1 MMRVLIEQYSYKVTD
16 LPLELRKLE
25 RESDG
30 KVSFDRVGYYLDD
43 KVHDCV
49 FILPKVVLWTR
60 DDKGNELVDANGR
73 PTEKVLGDFTPE
85 EFVDL
90 EALEKNHPSKVARI
104 REIRRF
110 IYEFS
115 TWIYRA
121 LKVYNKAYP
130 GNDIVLERH
139 TQHTGHTGR
148 RRKSETLLDVL
159 LSIQDFAKENRDF
172 FFFVVKNRHSGL
184 NKINWTRTI
193 AKSTAV
199 VQDGCVAY
207 LSPVNKKRQVNFD
220 EELLVIFFS
229 ILNYMAEKYGF
240 SVKIDLGYELIT
252 GNRFQSY
259 VEKGLGKRRLLKIKY
274 KYFSDKALKLW
285 DLCYAFFESEHQ
297 IFLAGDHEEY
307 LLVKKFDRVFEAM
320 IDELVGDRK
329 DEMPK
334 ALTKQDDGKMVDH
347 MYLYQDLIENKDKSV
362 DTFYIGD
369 SKYYKY
375 GTQLGKEAIYKQF
388 TYAKNVIQWRLNLFL
403 DDKDES
409 DEVKADK
416 ATFVGGKKVG
426 NVRDE
431 VTEGYDITP
440 NFFISAMM
448 TEDLKGGFRDG
459 KVVPTTHGKGKQ
471 SYILKQFE
479 NRLFDRDT
487 LIVAHYDVNFLF
499 VLSLYAQD
507 KAYRKAAWRED
518 VRRQF
523 RGEIQELLSKQYKF
537 WAMTPRVQGTE
548 REFLKSDFQ
557 KILGK
562 VYKPFEDD
570 KKGRPCYSLALER
583 GMPQKDMDEI
593 KGWLE
598 RSFVVKDCQL
608 GEDPWGKFTEEELSK
623 AAKGAGPTV
632 GVLSSLGT
640 ASATVNIENEEVV
653 AVFQDTGWYISES
666 APEGES
672 SAYGAETDWVFLFDS
687 AEGKVAYLLNAKV
700 YKWKQSAGSV
710 QSLIPHDAKGVD
722 AAKLITLMQHTP
734 PGVFFDVWEVQS
746 WMKMG

>member
-1 MMRVLIEQYSYKVTD
+1 MRVLIEQYSYKVTD
-16 LPLELRKLE
+16 LPVELRKLE
-25 RESDG
+25 RESNG

-60 DDKGNELVDANGR
+60 DDKGNVLVDADGK

-90 EALEKNHPSKVARI
+90 EALEKKYPGKVARI

-193 AKSTAV
+193 AKSAAII
-199 VQDGCVAY
+199 QDECAAY
-207 LSPVNKKRQVNFD
+207 LSPVNKKRQINFD
-220 EELLVIFFS
+220 EELFVIFFS
-229 ILNYMAEKYGF
+229 ILNYMNEQYGF
-240 SVKIDLGYELIT
+240 STKTDLGYELIT
-252 GNRFQSY
+252 GSRFGTY

-274 KYFSDKALKLW
+274 KYFSDKALRLW
-285 DLCYAFFESEHQ
+285 DLCYAFFEHEHQ
-297 IFLAGDHEEY
+297 FFLTGDHEEY

-329 DEMPK
+329 EEMPR

-347 MYLYQDLIENKDKSV
+347 LYLYQELIENKAEKV

-375 GTQLGKEAIYKQF
+375 GTQLGKEAVYKQF
-388 TYAKNVIQWRLNLFL
+388 TYARNVIQWRLNLFL
-403 DDKDES
+403 NDPNES
-409 DEVKADK
+409 DEMKVDK
-416 ATFVGGKKVG
+416 ATFVAGKKVG

-431 VTEGYDITP
+431 VTEGYDVTP

-448 TEDLKGGFRDG
+448 TEDLKGGFKDER
-459 KVVPTTHGKGKQ
+459 VIPTTHGQGKQ
-471 SYILKQFE
+471 TYILKQFE

-507 KAYRKAAWRED
+507 KAYRNAAWKEN

-523 RGEIQELLSKQYKF
+523 RSEIQRMLSDNYDF
-537 WAMTPRVQGTE
+537 WAMTPKTIGSE
-548 REFLKSDFQ
+548 GSFLHSDFQ
-557 KILGK
+557 KTLGK
-562 VYKPFEDD
+562 VYKPYQNDAEY
-570 KKGRPCYSLALER
+570 RPYYSLALER
-583 GMPQKDMDEI
+583 STPQADKDEI
-593 KGWLE
+593 KNWLE
-598 RSFVVKDCQL
+598 QAFYVEPCKL
-608 GEDPWGKFTEEELSK
+608 GEDPAVKLAGHVSVK
-623 AAKGAGPTV
+623 ADGPQQFIPMDLLV
-632 GVLSSLGT
+632 GSRYEQVSAAVLKT
-640 ASATVNIENEEVV
+640 IEKCKYYV
-653 AVFQDTGWYISES
+653 ARSVPVAQPPPDKIGR
-666 APEGES
+666 
-672 SAYGAETDWVFLFDS
+672 VFLFS
-687 AEGKVAYLLNAKV
+687 GEPKSLVAIAELELFASNISKINLQSKVDKNAAPAVGALADEFQKASPSQPMTFDAWKV
-700 YKWKQSAGSV
+700 VKW
-710 QSLIPHDAKGVD
+710 
-722 AAKLITLMQHTP
+722 LMA
-734 PGVFFDVWEVQS
+734 
-746 WMKMG
+746 